1 MGILDKIGKLFGSHD
16 DERQLQK
23 IRQQIENLDGQIFAD
38 DETGEAFSVEV
49 LPQMSYEDFV
59 ALCESLKR
67 QQ

>member
-1 MGILDKIGKLFGSHD
+1 MGIFDTIGKLFGGNG
-16 DERQLQK
+16 DERRVQK

-59 ALCESLKR
+59 TLCESLKK